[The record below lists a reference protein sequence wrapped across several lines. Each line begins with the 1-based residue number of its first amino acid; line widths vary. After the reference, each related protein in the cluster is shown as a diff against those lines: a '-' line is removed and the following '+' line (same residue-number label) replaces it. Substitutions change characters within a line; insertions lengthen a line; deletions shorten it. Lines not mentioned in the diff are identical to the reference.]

1 MDTTEGNR
9 TNTFKEF
16 IDICKQDDRKIGDV
30 LMNYENVNKDIT
42 FYFLTM
48 AMTATTNVRFADK
61 MLYEK
66 LSDATTISEEAFAFL
81 LFENNFKRWVYLA
94 EKEIL
99 TEKIDRGEV
108 VEQNTNEEENGDIP
122 DVLYQRKVKMRKDK
136 RETAGKWTD
145 KGMERYNEMLQ
156 TVKNYRN
163 SDWRQNFED
172 ELQKMYEKDTD
183 KSGKKKNKR
192 NKDLNDEDNA
202 KKQRVAATNMFD
214 VMSL

>member
-1 MDTTEGNR
+1 MDTTEENR

-81 LFENNFKRWVYLA
+81 LFENNFK
-94 EKEIL
+94 
-99 TEKIDRGEV
+99 
-108 VEQNTNEEENGDIP
+108 
-122 DVLYQRKVKMRKDK
+122 
-136 RETAGKWTD
+136 
-145 KGMERYNEMLQ
+145 
-156 TVKNYRN
+156 
-163 SDWRQNFED
+163 
-172 ELQKMYEKDTD
+172 
-183 KSGKKKNKR
+183 
-192 NKDLNDEDNA
+192 
-202 KKQRVAATNMFD
+202 
-214 VMSL
+214 